1 MSRIIAFGDSF
12 VVGDL
17 DDFGKNDVNYNPKFP
32 PSHNMGYEER
42 LEYLKY
48 NISFVSII
56 AQKLNKEL
64 LNLASRGSSNF
75 NQLDQ
80 LLFFISSGNLKPN
93 DMIMFGITTTYR
105 DRFSL
110 QPTIKNTPVHLTT
123 LDLIYVL
130 SILDSI
136 SKKYAVPIIKFNL
149 FDNPTIG
156 LPNSFDFDF
165 CFENYIG
172 WDLKANTLTDIIN
185 DTWGDSVDK
194 KYPFHTQMKVKEDYE
209 QFWTWNRH
217 PSIEG
222 HKKLADWF
230 LKNIDI

>member
-165 CFENYIG
+165 CFENYLHI
-172 WDLKANTLTDIIN
+172 K
-185 DTWGDSVDK
+185 
-194 KYPFHTQMKVKEDYE
+194 
-209 QFWTWNRH
+209 
-217 PSIEG
+217 
-222 HKKLADWF
+222 
-230 LKNIDI
+230 